1 MQLHIKYSFLFCFYI
16 YKCLKLL
23 YNCYVI
29 YLFKSLMIINR
40 REKNIKNIISEF
52 KTFIERGNVID
63 LAVGVVVGSAFSGIV
78 NSIVNDILMPFIGII
93 LGGLDFS
100 NLSFKIGESVILFGS
115 FINNVINFFI
125 ISICV
130 FFLVKFINKITK
142 KKTKEEVKEIK
153 RSDEVLLLEE
163 IRDELR
169 KNNKKSSK

>member
-1 MQLHIKYSFLFCFYI
+1 M
-16 YKCLKLL
+16 
-23 YNCYVI
+23 
-29 YLFKSLMIINR
+29 
-40 REKNIKNIISEF
+40 KNIISEF

-63 LAVGVVVGSAFSGIV
+63 LTVGVVVGSAFSGIV

-100 NLSFKIGESVILFGS
+100 NLSFKIGESVILVGS

-130 FFLVKFINKITK
+130 FFLIKFINKITK

>member
-1 MQLHIKYSFLFCFYI
+1 M
-16 YKCLKLL
+16 
-23 YNCYVI
+23 
-29 YLFKSLMIINR
+29 
-40 REKNIKNIISEF
+40 KNIISEF

-153 RSDEVLLLEE
+153 KSDEVLLLEE
-163 IRDELR
+163 IRDELI

>member
-1 MQLHIKYSFLFCFYI
+1 M
-16 YKCLKLL
+16 
-23 YNCYVI
+23 
-29 YLFKSLMIINR
+29 
-40 REKNIKNIISEF
+40 KNIISEF

-63 LAVGVVVGSAFSGIV
+63 LAIGVVVGSAFSGIV

>member
-1 MQLHIKYSFLFCFYI
+1 M
-16 YKCLKLL
+16 
-23 YNCYVI
+23 
-29 YLFKSLMIINR
+29 
-40 REKNIKNIISEF
+40 KNIISEF

-63 LAVGVVVGSAFSGIV
+63 LAIGVVVGSAFSGIV

-153 RSDEVLLLEE
+153 KSDEVLLLEE

>member
-1 MQLHIKYSFLFCFYI
+1 M
-16 YKCLKLL
+16 
-23 YNCYVI
+23 
-29 YLFKSLMIINR
+29 
-40 REKNIKNIISEF
+40 KNIISEF

-130 FFLVKFINKITK
+130 FFLVKFINKITM

-153 RSDEVLLLEE
+153 KSDEVLLLEE

>member
-1 MQLHIKYSFLFCFYI
+1 M
-16 YKCLKLL
+16 
-23 YNCYVI
+23 
-29 YLFKSLMIINR
+29 
-40 REKNIKNIISEF
+40 KNIISEF

-100 NLSFKIGESVILFGS
+100 NLSFKMGESVILFGS

-130 FFLVKFINKITK
+130 FFLV
-142 KKTKEEVKEIK
+142 
-153 RSDEVLLLEE
+153 
-163 IRDELR
+163 
-169 KNNKKSSK
+169 

>member
-1 MQLHIKYSFLFCFYI
+1 M
-16 YKCLKLL
+16 
-23 YNCYVI
+23 
-29 YLFKSLMIINR
+29 
-40 REKNIKNIISEF
+40 KNIISEF

-153 RSDEVLLLEE
+153 KSDELLLLEE

>member
-1 MQLHIKYSFLFCFYI
+1 M
-16 YKCLKLL
+16 
-23 YNCYVI
+23 
-29 YLFKSLMIINR
+29 
-40 REKNIKNIISEF
+40 KNIISEF
-52 KTFIERGNVID
+52 KTFIVRGNVID

>member
-1 MQLHIKYSFLFCFYI
+1 M
-16 YKCLKLL
+16 
-23 YNCYVI
+23 
-29 YLFKSLMIINR
+29 
-40 REKNIKNIISEF
+40 KNIISEF

-63 LAVGVVVGSAFSGIV
+63 LTVGVVVGSAFNGIV

-100 NLSFKIGESVILFGS
+100 NLSFKIGESVILVGS

-130 FFLVKFINKITK
+130 FFLVKFINKITM

>member
-1 MQLHIKYSFLFCFYI
+1 M
-16 YKCLKLL
+16 
-23 YNCYVI
+23 
-29 YLFKSLMIINR
+29 
-40 REKNIKNIISEF
+40 KNIISEF

-100 NLSFKIGESVILFGS
+100 NLSFKIGESVILVGS

-130 FFLVKFINKITK
+130 FFLIKFINKITK

>member
-1 MQLHIKYSFLFCFYI
+1 M
-16 YKCLKLL
+16 
-23 YNCYVI
+23 
-29 YLFKSLMIINR
+29 
-40 REKNIKNIISEF
+40 KNIISEF

-125 ISICV
+125 IAFCI
-130 FFLVKFINKITK
+130 FLIVKFINKLTSLKRK
-142 KKTKEEVKEIK
+142 KEVEEKKEEPKKSNE
-153 RSDEVLLLEE
+153 EMLLEAFG
-163 IRDELR
+163 I
-169 KNNKKSSK
+169 

>member
-1 MQLHIKYSFLFCFYI
+1 M
-16 YKCLKLL
+16 
-23 YNCYVI
+23 
-29 YLFKSLMIINR
+29 
-40 REKNIKNIISEF
+40 KNIISEF

-63 LAVGVVVGSAFSGIV
+63 LAIGVVVGSAFSGIV

-130 FFLVKFINKITK
+130 FFLIKFINKITK

-153 RSDEVLLLEE
+153 KSDEVLLLEE

>member
-1 MQLHIKYSFLFCFYI
+1 M
-16 YKCLKLL
+16 
-23 YNCYVI
+23 
-29 YLFKSLMIINR
+29 
-40 REKNIKNIISEF
+40 KNIISEF

-63 LAVGVVVGSAFSGIV
+63 LAIGVVVGSAFSGIV

-100 NLSFKIGESVILFGS
+100 NLSFKIGESVILVGS

-130 FFLVKFINKITK
+130 FFLIKFINKITK

>member
-1 MQLHIKYSFLFCFYI
+1 M
-16 YKCLKLL
+16 
-23 YNCYVI
+23 
-29 YLFKSLMIINR
+29 
-40 REKNIKNIISEF
+40 KNIISEF

-153 RSDEVLLLEE
+153 KSDEVLLLEE

>member
-1 MQLHIKYSFLFCFYI
+1 M
-16 YKCLKLL
+16 
-23 YNCYVI
+23 
-29 YLFKSLMIINR
+29 
-40 REKNIKNIISEF
+40 KNIISEF

-63 LAVGVVVGSAFSGIV
+63 LTVGVVVGSAFSGIV

-100 NLSFKIGESVILFGS
+100 NLSFKIGESVILVGS

>member
-1 MQLHIKYSFLFCFYI
+1 
-16 YKCLKLL
+16 
-23 YNCYVI
+23 
-29 YLFKSLMIINR
+29 
-40 REKNIKNIISEF
+40 
-52 KTFIERGNVID
+52 
-63 LAVGVVVGSAFSGIV
+63 
-78 NSIVNDILMPFIGII
+78 MPFIGII

>member
-1 MQLHIKYSFLFCFYI
+1 M
-16 YKCLKLL
+16 
-23 YNCYVI
+23 
-29 YLFKSLMIINR
+29 
-40 REKNIKNIISEF
+40 KNIISEF

-130 FFLVKFINKITK
+130 FILIKFINKITK

>member
-1 MQLHIKYSFLFCFYI
+1 M
-16 YKCLKLL
+16 
-23 YNCYVI
+23 
-29 YLFKSLMIINR
+29 
-40 REKNIKNIISEF
+40 KNIISEF

-63 LAVGVVVGSAFSGIV
+63 LTVGVVVGSAFSGIV

>member
-1 MQLHIKYSFLFCFYI
+1 M
-16 YKCLKLL
+16 
-23 YNCYVI
+23 
-29 YLFKSLMIINR
+29 
-40 REKNIKNIISEF
+40 KNIISEF

-130 FFLVKFINKITK
+130 FFLIKFINKITK

-153 RSDEVLLLEE
+153 KSDEVLLLEE

>member
-1 MQLHIKYSFLFCFYI
+1 M
-16 YKCLKLL
+16 
-23 YNCYVI
+23 
-29 YLFKSLMIINR
+29 
-40 REKNIKNIISEF
+40 KNIISEF

>member
-1 MQLHIKYSFLFCFYI
+1 M
-16 YKCLKLL
+16 
-23 YNCYVI
+23 
-29 YLFKSLMIINR
+29 
-40 REKNIKNIISEF
+40 KNIISEF

-130 FFLVKFINKITK
+130 FFLIKFINKITK
-142 KKTKEEVKEIK
+142 KKTKEKVKEIK

>member
-1 MQLHIKYSFLFCFYI
+1 M
-16 YKCLKLL
+16 
-23 YNCYVI
+23 
-29 YLFKSLMIINR
+29 
-40 REKNIKNIISEF
+40 KNIISEF

-153 RSDEVLLLEE
+153 KSDEILLLEE

>member
-1 MQLHIKYSFLFCFYI
+1 M
-16 YKCLKLL
+16 
-23 YNCYVI
+23 
-29 YLFKSLMIINR
+29 
-40 REKNIKNIISEF
+40 KNIISEF

-142 KKTKEEVKEIK
+142 KKTKEEVKEIIP
-153 RSDEVLLLEE
+153 EELEIKE
-163 IRDELR
+163 EPKKGADLENDTLENDLFDLIDSMYEDR
-169 KNNKKSSK
+169 KEEE

>member
-1 MQLHIKYSFLFCFYI
+1 M
-16 YKCLKLL
+16 
-23 YNCYVI
+23 
-29 YLFKSLMIINR
+29 
-40 REKNIKNIISEF
+40 KNIISEF

-63 LAVGVVVGSAFSGIV
+63 LAIGVVVGSAFSGIV

-142 KKTKEEVKEIK
+142 KKTKEKVKEIK

>member
-1 MQLHIKYSFLFCFYI
+1 M
-16 YKCLKLL
+16 
-23 YNCYVI
+23 
-29 YLFKSLMIINR
+29 
-40 REKNIKNIISEF
+40 KNIISEF

-63 LAVGVVVGSAFSGIV
+63 LTVGVVVGSAFSGIV

-100 NLSFKIGESVILFGS
+100 NLSFKIGESVILVGS

-130 FFLVKFINKITK
+130 FFLVKFINKITM

>member
-1 MQLHIKYSFLFCFYI
+1 M
-16 YKCLKLL
+16 
-23 YNCYVI
+23 
-29 YLFKSLMIINR
+29 
-40 REKNIKNIISEF
+40 KNIISEF

-63 LAVGVVVGSAFSGIV
+63 LAIGVVVGSAFSGIV

-130 FFLVKFINKITK
+130 FFLIKFINKITK
-142 KKTKEEVKEIK
+142 KKTKEKVKEIK

>member
-1 MQLHIKYSFLFCFYI
+1 M
-16 YKCLKLL
+16 
-23 YNCYVI
+23 
-29 YLFKSLMIINR
+29 
-40 REKNIKNIISEF
+40 KNIISEF
-52 KTFIERGNVID
+52 KTFIERGNVIN
-63 LAVGVVVGSAFSGIV
+63 LAIGVVVGSAFSGIV

>member
-1 MQLHIKYSFLFCFYI
+1 M
-16 YKCLKLL
+16 
-23 YNCYVI
+23 
-29 YLFKSLMIINR
+29 
-40 REKNIKNIISEF
+40 KNILKEF

-63 LAVGVVVGSAFSGIV
+63 LAVGVVIGSAFTNIV
-78 NSIVNDILMPFIGII
+78 NSLVNDVITPTIGLII
-93 LGGLDFS
+93 GKIDFS
-100 NLSFKIGESVILFGS
+100 NLLIPGTQIKYGS

-130 FFLVKFINKITK
+130 FFLIKFINKITK

-153 RSDEVLLLEE
+153 KSDEVLLLEE